1 MHAHYSSIIQLIADE
16 QRRIDPDWIR
26 FIIQLLN
33 NHMENTN
40 LDSRDMSLLE
50 GIEKD
55 PDVNQSDL
63 ADQLGVAVGTVNWHL
78 KRLIEK
84 GAIKVKRASRRKLK
98 YIITPE
104 GIAMRARLTV
114 DFIQQS
120 FQLYR
125 LIRTR
130 AVKVIPEIKQAGFT
144 RVRLQLDGDMAD
156 VVRLTCLEHGLELT
170 DDPHYPLIYLNG
182 MKVQVDLPAK
192 EES

>member
-1 MHAHYSSIIQLIADE
+1 
-16 QRRIDPDWIR
+16 
-26 FIIQLLN
+26 
-33 NHMENTN
+33 MENTN

>member
-1 MHAHYSSIIQLIADE
+1 
-16 QRRIDPDWIR
+16 
-26 FIIQLLN
+26 
-33 NHMENTN
+33 MENST

-55 PDVNQSDL
+55 PDVNQSVL
-63 ADQLGVAVGTVNWHL
+63 ADQLGIAVGTVNWHL

-104 GIAMRARLTV
+104 GIALRARLMV
-114 DFIQQS
+114 DFVQQS

-130 AVKVIPEIKQAGFT
+130 AVEVIPSIKQAGFSQ
-144 RVRLQLDGDMAD
+144 VRLQLDGDMAD
-156 VVRLTCLEHGLELT
+156 VVRLTCLEHGLEIS
-170 DDPHYPLIYLNG
+170 DDPRFPLIYLDG
-182 MKVQVDLPAK
+182 MKVQVDLPAG
-192 EES
+192 EQI